1 MGIRADISYNG
12 NRFSV
17 SYFREVMTSGFRY
30 TNIYA
35 PYNYKDYDE
44 SAIIS
49 SELTGPPLLE
59 KIPYT
64 EKKKL
69 DFYKHAENR
78 SKLNKQGVEFQFS
91 SQRIKPLRTAINIS
105 GAWFRTPTQIVY
117 RCICCQ

>member
-1 MGIRADISYNG
+1 
-12 NRFSV
+12 
-17 SYFREVMTSGFRY
+17 MTSGFRY

-69 DFYKHAENR
+69 DFYKHAENG

-105 GAWFRTPTQIVY
+105 GAGFVQPTQIVY
-117 RCICCQ
+117 RCIMLSMT